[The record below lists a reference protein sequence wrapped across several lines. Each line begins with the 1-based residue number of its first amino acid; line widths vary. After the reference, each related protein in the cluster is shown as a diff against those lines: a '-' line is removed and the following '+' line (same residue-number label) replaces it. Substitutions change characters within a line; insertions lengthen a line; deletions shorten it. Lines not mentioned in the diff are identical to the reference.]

1 LPFAGK
7 PTAQEEAQC
16 KSGTGNDRQPN
27 RPDLLFQPNKEIVHL
42 LRPSGHA
49 PQERVIGASD
59 LFDHSDV
66 RVSYFSQH
74 VHKLLLNGIHFR
86 TGLVKRSG
94 RVRQTGL
101 LEALSQA
108 LAQKLRY
115 AWRVQT

>member
-1 LPFAGK
+1 MA
-7 PTAQEEAQC
+7 
-16 KSGTGNDRQPN
+16 
-27 RPDLLFQPNKEIVHL
+27 LLTF
-42 LRPSGHA
+42 
-49 PQERVIGASD
+49 
-59 LFDHSDV
+59 FDHSDV

-94 RVRQTGL
+94 RVWQTGL

-115 AWRVQT
+115 AWRVQTCFQFLRQEYACHSLLDFTSLR